1 MTWVESIIKGQL
13 KSHLCVPGIICG
25 WGMPGESKI
34 SSFCFL
40 CGTRERTFY
49 VQEGGCKDF
58 LLCPQR

>member
-1 MTWVESIIKGQL
+1 
-13 KSHLCVPGIICG
+13 
-25 WGMPGESKI
+25 MPGESKI

-40 CGTRERTFY
+40 RGTRERTFY